1 MKKIASKWIFLKN
14 TYTHTH
20 TYSALKDQ
28 KYFNALK
35 TILGILYIKEKTLI
49 KSSYVLVL
57 IFLLIIAQDNY
68 FFYIY
73 NMYTIAQKTTKHCII
88 FL

>member
-35 TILGILYIKEKTLI
+35 TILGILYI
-49 KSSYVLVL
+49 
-57 IFLLIIAQDNY
+57 
-68 FFYIY
+68 
-73 NMYTIAQKTTKHCII
+73 
-88 FL
+88 